1 MRSLERACANTHM
14 FECLSVEELEDA
26 VKYMLEKNA
35 LLLPGRIPG
44 YKKYNVQLLPSS
56 CTKKGVWQ
64 LYESANEK
72 VDGKRVVRQST
83 FRKLWN
89 KYTPHVITKPRS
101 DLCWTCQKYSTALIR
116 RSVNTPEESRS
127 EVSQLHVN

>member
-1 MRSLERACANTHM
+1 M
-14 FECLSVEELEDA
+14 FECLTVEELEDA
-26 VKYMLEKNA
+26 VKYILSYAEKNA
-35 LLLPGRIPG
+35 ILLPGRIPG

-116 RSVNTPEESRS
+116 RSVNTPEKSRP
-127 EVSQLHVN
+127 EVNYM